1 MSHHKCCFLIVDGY
15 STLDIVYHWKRKSL
29 IIERKTIAQFYW
41 RKSQLGEEIASYS
54 TGKSC
59 LVLFFFY
66 FFEFFGFALNLSSC
80 FRINI
85 SYCLFFFLL
94 TKGTTHTFH
103 RSVSYYV
110 KQVYA

>member
-1 MSHHKCCFLIVDGY
+1 MSSSFL
-15 STLDIVYHWKRKSL
+15 
-29 IIERKTIAQFYW
+29 
-41 RKSQLGEEIASYS
+41 
-54 TGKSC
+54 
-59 LVLFFFY
+59 FY

-85 SYCLFFFLL
+85 SYCLFFFFLL

-110 KQVYA
+110 KQVYAPDVLVVAISWTLFWMDKNVRPRVELLNIPQRRLESFYFHTNDVLLSIGIFKT